1 MNRSL
6 LRRRTGCWLMA
17 ACCAAPAATAQTPL
31 PSAESGNSG
40 LALEDV
46 LRVTLHD
53 NANIRVAARAVD
65 VDRGSLVAAGDPFD
79 VKVVTAINQ
88 NRFNIAQPNASA
100 SHYAWIDTSQ
110 TQYSVGFDK
119 QLRRGIVVSPE
130 LAVSRTAL
138 PGLPLEPTSQATARL
153 SVLVPLA
160 RDRGGLATIAPERAA
175 ERTFESSTFQAQ
187 HVTAQSV
194 LAAVT
199 AYWDYQA
206 ALTRLEVLTS
216 SVERARR
223 LFEDT
228 RRLIAGDERPPSDLT
243 QVQGNL
249 AAKQVTRTL
258 AEQAVLDA
266 RVRLG
271 LVMGVSPA
279 ETAALGQATTPL
291 PEVDAASAI
300 AVETPALV
308 EQALDKRADLRAVGK
323 SVESAR
329 IRVVAARDSL
339 NPRVDLVSSIGYAG
353 IQVGGS
359 LGSLFSPVYSNVPG
373 ADLSISFHYQWAT
386 TNVGARGRLLQ
397 SESGLE
403 QARIAQDDLQ
413 RQIRTAV
420 YQASESIAR
429 NASAMAEAHEAVTL
443 YEATVRSEERK
454 FQVGVST
461 LFDTIQAADALTSV
475 RSSEITA
482 QHDYAVALATL
493 RFQTGSLIATNQQ
506 GPMVDVDRLLKL
518 R

>member
-1 MNRSL
+1 
-6 LRRRTGCWLMA
+6 
-17 ACCAAPAATAQTPL
+17 
-31 PSAESGNSG
+31 
-40 LALEDV
+40 
-46 LRVTLHD
+46 
-53 NANIRVAARAVD
+53 
-65 VDRGSLVAAGDPFD
+65 
-79 VKVVTAINQ
+79 
-88 NRFNIAQPNASA
+88 
-100 SHYAWIDTSQ
+100 
-110 TQYSVGFDK
+110 
-119 QLRRGIVVSPE
+119 
-130 LAVSRTAL
+130 
-138 PGLPLEPTSQATARL
+138 
-153 SVLVPLA
+153 VPLA

-279 ETAALGQATTPL
+279 ETAALGP
-291 PEVDAASAI
+291 ASAI